1 VGLRDFVDEVGTLLH
16 SNPTVIDHPD
26 GDVVTT
32 PISPPPVSPRLRLP
46 WRAAKDRR
54 CTGHFVDTELRP
66 TSITSGDSDRNG
78 ARIRG

>member
-1 VGLRDFVDEVGTLLH
+1 VGLLDFVDEVGTLFD
-16 SNPTVIDHPD
+16 SNPMDIDHPD

-46 WRAAKDRR
+46 WRAANNRR
-54 CTGHFVDTELRP
+54 CTGHFVDTELPP
-66 TSITSGDSDRNG
+66 TSTTSGDSDWDG